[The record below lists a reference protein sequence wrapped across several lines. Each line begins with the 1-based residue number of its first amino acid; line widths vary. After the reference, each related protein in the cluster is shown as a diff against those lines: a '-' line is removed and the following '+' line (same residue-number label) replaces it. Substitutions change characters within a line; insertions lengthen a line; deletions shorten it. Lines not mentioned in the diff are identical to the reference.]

1 MESHYLG
8 NMDLLTLCKVGFL
21 ASRKVV
27 PSSVIPT
34 LNWANKA
41 SCNPNIAII
50 SGFQSTLEREVL
62 DIILKGA
69 CGIIYVLNRSIYV
82 LNRSI
87 YHQIPLNLH
96 PAFDSN
102 RILFISLT
110 SEKTTRPSTA
120 NAIIRNHYIT
130 DIADTLIFASVNKS
144 SSLYQLTLID
154 KTILKL

>member
-69 CGIIYVLNRSIYV
+69 CGIIYVLNH
-82 LNRSI
+82 SI